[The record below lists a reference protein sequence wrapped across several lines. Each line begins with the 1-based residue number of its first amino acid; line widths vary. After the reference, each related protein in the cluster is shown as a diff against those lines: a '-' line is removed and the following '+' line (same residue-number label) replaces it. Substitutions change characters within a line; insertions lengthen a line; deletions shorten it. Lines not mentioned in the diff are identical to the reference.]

1 LGPRGHPGS
10 LLGVADT
17 QLVWF
22 KRDLRIADH
31 APLLRAARAGPVLG
45 LYVFE
50 PSWLEAATTDPSH
63 VRFVRESLVELR
75 SAFEDAGGRLLVRV
89 GELPDVLDRLFVAHP
104 FGALWSHEETGDD
117 RSYQRDKAVA
127 RWAKAK
133 GVPWTEV
140 PQFGVLRGAGPK
152 RRQWASRWTERMSK
166 PVYPAPDRLTV
177 PDQAPDAGPLPEL
190 GALGVPPSSKTEAV
204 LPGRG
209 AGLETLQSF
218 ARERAR
224 TYRSGMSSPVSAWTA
239 SSRLSP
245 YIAYGNLSLKE
256 IFQTSQLR
264 LRSLRGRRRPAE
276 QRTREGLEAFES
288 RLRWHCHF
296 IQKLEDEPALEF
308 RNLNRAFDGLRE
320 EDPSRWT
327 VEDHRSFDA
336 WKAGQTGFP
345 LVDAVM
351 RALQAGGW
359 INFRMR
365 AMLVSFATHHLWLH
379 WREPAV
385 FLAQHFLDY
394 EPGIHFSQFQMQ
406 AGTTGIAATRVYSP
420 AKQVRDQDPRGTFIR
435 RWVPELEA
443 VPDTHLPEPHRMPR
457 DAQRKF
463 GCLIGKDYPT
473 PVVSPGKAM
482 AHARAKLED
491 AKKRAEAAGTS
502 QEVLRRHGSRRRSPF
517 APKPR

>member
-1 LGPRGHPGS
+1 
-10 LLGVADT
+10 VADT

-31 APLLRAARAGPVLG
+31 APLLRATRAGPVLG

-50 PSWLEAATTDPSH
+50 PSWLTAPTTDVSH
-63 VRFVRESLVELR
+63 VRFVQESLAELR
-75 SAFEDAGGRLLVRV
+75 AAFEAAGGRLLIRV
-89 GELPDVLDRLFVAHP
+89 GEVPEVLDRLFDGHP
-104 FGALWSHEETGDD
+104 FGGLWSHEETGDD

-127 RWAKAK
+127 RWATSRDLR
-133 GVPWTEV
+133 WIEV
-140 PQFGVLRGAGPK
+140 PQFGVIRGAGPK
-152 RRQWASRWTERMSK
+152 RRQWAARWTERMSK
-166 PVYPAPDRLTV
+166 PVYPAPDRLTP
-177 PDQAPDAGPLPEL
+177 PDGAPEPGPIPSLD
-190 GALGVPPSSKTEAV
+190 ALGLAPSTKTEAIS
-204 LPGRG
+204 PGRA
-209 AGLETLQSF
+209 AGLQKLQSF
-218 ARERAR
+218 TRERCE
-224 TYRSGMSSPVSAWTA
+224 TYRSGLSSPVSAWTA

-256 IFQTSQLR
+256 IFQRSQLR

-276 QRTREGLEAFES
+276 QRAREGLEAFES

-296 IQKLEDEPALEF
+296 IQKLEDEPSLEF
-308 RNLNRAFDGLRE
+308 RNVNPAFDGLRE

-327 VEDHRSFDA
+327 VADHRAFEA

-351 RALQAGGW
+351 RALRAGGW

-385 FLAQHFLDY
+385 FLARHFLDY

-406 AGTTGIAATRVYSP
+406 AGTTGISATRVYSP
-420 AKQVRDQDPRGTFIR
+420 AKQVRDQDPTGTFIR
-435 RWVPELEA
+435 RWVPELA
-443 VPDTHLPEPHRMPR
+443 GVPDTHLPEPHRMPR
-457 DAQRKF
+457 EAQRKV
-463 GCLIGKDYPT
+463 GCLMGKDYPA
-473 PVVSPGKAM
+473 PVVAPAKAM

-491 AKKRAEAAGTS
+491 AKKRAEAAGIN
-502 QEVLRRHGSRRRSPF
+502 QQVLHRHGSRRSSP
-517 APKPR
+517 RERR